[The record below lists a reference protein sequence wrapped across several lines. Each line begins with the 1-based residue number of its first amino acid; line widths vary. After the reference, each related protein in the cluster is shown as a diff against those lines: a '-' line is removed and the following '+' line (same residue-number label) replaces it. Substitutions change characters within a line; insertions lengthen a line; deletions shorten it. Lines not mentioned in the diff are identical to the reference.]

1 MAVDRGGRVSPL
13 AGPTQSY
20 GSALSLAPDGRRLAA
35 VTLDIREQVLWI
47 VDTSR
52 GTRARVA
59 GGGESTWPRWT
70 PDGQRIAYQRLA
82 NGVRELVWQRA
93 DAATAAEPLAR
104 GDHYPSSWS
113 PDGQHLA
120 TLLDDDIWIVTVA
133 GSTPTLERLSETPEI
148 EQWPEFSHD
157 GQWLAYGSDAT
168 SRNEIYIQPWPGPG
182 PREQVSLE
190 GGESPAWNPS
200 GRELFFLSLPDA
212 AGRRRMWAVDVG
224 TSPRLRIGVPRR
236 LFDFSLTDL
245 GIGCFPCRC
254 YAVSHD
260 GGRFFTTQIQAES
273 SHSARHAHPAR
284 PGWLEEMKARVAGEV
299 GR

>member
-1 MAVDRGGRVSPL
+1 VAEMDARRPAHRVPAPGQRGAR
-13 AGPTQSY
+13 A
-20 GSALSLAPDGRRLAA
+20 RLAA
-35 VTLDIREQVLWI
+35 GRRRHGRRAARPRRPLSLVMVARRTAPGHASGRRYLDRH
-47 VDTSR
+47 
-52 GTRARVA
+52 G
-59 GGGESTWPRWT
+59 
-70 PDGQRIAYQRLA
+70 
-82 NGVRELVWQRA
+82 
-93 DAATAAEPLAR
+93 
-104 GDHYPSSWS
+104 
-113 PDGQHLA
+113 
-120 TLLDDDIWIVTVA
+120 A